1 LFLLVSPIGTG
12 LVISRL
18 NDSIENCWSAP
29 SAIGTVGVSW
39 GALIGVDLTDYVI
52 LLNTDESVK
61 AFMTVGQVTVGGGL
75 EVAVGPIGRS
85 GSADLHVSSTGTIAP
100 AYSYSHSRGIFAGVS
115 LDGSVIMTRDNVNY
129 NFYGRQVTPEEILTG
144 HIPPPRAGKPLY
156 HALNEALA
164 AIPDDHSKPPPVMG
178 KLINMTQQYHIAPHV
193 PPPVSSSS
201 STPSSEYGHSRD
213 S

>member
-1 LFLLVSPIGTG
+1 
-12 LVISRL
+12 VISRL
-18 NDSIENCWSAP
+18 NNDSIENCWSAP
-29 SAIGTVGVSW
+29 SAIGTVGISW

-52 LLNTDESVK
+52 LLNTEEAVK
-61 AFMTVGQVTVGGGL
+61 AFMTVGQVTIGGGL

-85 GSADLHVSSTGTIAP
+85 TSADLHVSSSGTIAP

-144 HIPPPRAGKPLY
+144 RVASPRAGKPLY

-164 AIPDDHSKPPPVMG
+164 AIPNDHSKPPPVMG
-178 KLINMTQQYHIAPHV
+178 KLINMTQQYHLAPHETHV
-193 PPPVSSSS
+193 GPLSSSV
-201 STPSSEYGHSRD
+201 STDYNHYSKNS
-213 S
+213 